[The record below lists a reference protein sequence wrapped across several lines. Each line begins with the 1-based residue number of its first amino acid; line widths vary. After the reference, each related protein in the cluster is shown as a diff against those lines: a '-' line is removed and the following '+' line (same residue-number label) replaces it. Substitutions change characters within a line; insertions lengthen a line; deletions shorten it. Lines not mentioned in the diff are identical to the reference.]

1 MTELAKKIEM
11 ERIGS
16 GLTKVELCKKIGIS
30 FQTLEKL
37 KAGGDVY
44 PSVARRVAN
53 YYKITVSKLYEL
65 KSTYRD
71 NRLNY
76 LLV

>member
-1 MTELAKKIEM
+1 MTELARKIET
-11 ERIGS
+11 ERINA
-16 GLTKVELCKKIGIS
+16 GLTKIELCEKIGIS
-30 FQTLEKL
+30 FHTFEKL

-65 KSTYRD
+65 KSTNAD
-71 NRLNY
+71 
-76 LLV
+76 

>member
-44 PSVARRVAN
+44 PSIARRVAH
-53 YYKITVSKLYEL
+53 YYKIPVNKLNEL
-65 KSTYRD
+65 KSTD
-71 NRLNY
+71 AD
-76 LLV
+76 